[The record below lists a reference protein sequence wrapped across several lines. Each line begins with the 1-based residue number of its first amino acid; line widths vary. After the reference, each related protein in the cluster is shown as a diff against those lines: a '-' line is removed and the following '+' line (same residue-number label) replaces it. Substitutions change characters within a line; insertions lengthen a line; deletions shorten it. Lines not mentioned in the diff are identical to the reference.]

1 MRVCV
6 GFSGVTKYIMKVCVM
21 NGYLCEMG
29 MNIGVKRAISVFDVK
44 NFV

>member
-1 MRVCV
+1 MKVCV
-6 GFSGVTKYIMKVCVM
+6 GLAGVTKYNMKVCVM

-29 MNIGVKRAISVFDVK
+29 MKIGVKRAISVFDVK